1 MDKRRLQA
9 AALLLI
15 IALSPACGPKTPAEE
30 AGIDQ
35 EITRNIMW
43 RYHNDIRFAEV
54 RVSHRARRHGLSKY
68 GVGNRLWRGLAD
80 LVGVSWLKHRLV
92 RFSLRDDERAG

>member
-1 MDKRRLQA
+1 MRTVVKRELQA
-9 AALLLI
+9 AVLLLLV
-15 IALSPACGPKTPAEE
+15 ALGPACGPKTPAEE

-54 RVSHRARRHGLSKY
+54 RVSCEDREVTIEGRVQDAKSAADAIQIAMANVRGGKVVSK
-68 GVGNRLWRGLAD
+68 
-80 LVGVSWLKHRLV
+80 LVV
-92 RFSLRDDERAG
+92 RPR